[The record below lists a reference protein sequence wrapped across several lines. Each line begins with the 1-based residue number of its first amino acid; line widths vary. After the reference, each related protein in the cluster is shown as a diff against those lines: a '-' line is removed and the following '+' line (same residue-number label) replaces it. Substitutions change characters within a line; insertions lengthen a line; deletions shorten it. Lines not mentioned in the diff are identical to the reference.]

1 MSVCALHLLDHRCD
15 CDSLSTTTGKT
26 HLTSP
31 HHAAPRRRSL
41 RDRFKTLSHLTNKYR
56 WWRLAERPMSAI
68 RSSLRTGASD
78 GLLPIFLNPRT
89 GKFVLSDVRLGSR
102 GDSYYEYLVKQ
113 WLITKC
119 VAGHVSSAQRGEVGL

>member
-1 MSVCALHLLDHRCD
+1 
-15 CDSLSTTTGKT
+15 
-26 HLTSP
+26 
-31 HHAAPRRRSL
+31 
-41 RDRFKTLSHLTNKYR
+41 
-56 WWRLAERPMSAI
+56 MSAI

-119 VAGHVSSAQRGEVGL
+119 VAGHASSAQRDEVGL